1 MAITMKKFLL
11 FIFYFSVISTYAQIN
26 DIKKSSKSN
35 SSKNSSVSTYSSTT
49 DDDFTGACMADIVGC
64 CFENGFSLV
73 FGLLAENN
81 RIVMQNR
88 AADATVISADFK
100 ANFALGWH
108 YSSAKT
114 YVYVNYLPEISIN
127 LASFTTSFRYNVLT
141 EYTNDFPNSFTSWE
155 WLFLFNIQPSP
166 VFKMSLGTGVQYEK
180 YSDGYFN
187 EHYIGFRFRMK
198 NERDFLE
205 ANTRFSV
212 DYETGAVP
220 FLEAGIHYKLQIAE
234 FEHVYMYL
242 SLGGLYQNYYS
253 SHDIWLGRGG
263 LIVNWH

>member
-1 MAITMKKFLL
+1 MKVFFLL
-11 FIFYFSVISTYAQIN
+11 VLCFWVISSNAQIN

-35 SSKNSSVSTYSSTT
+35 SSDKSFESAYSSGG
-49 DDDFTGACMADIVGC
+49 DDDITGACMTDIFGC
-64 CFENGFSLV
+64 CFENGFSLF

-81 RIVMQNR
+81 RMLMQNR
-88 AADATVISADFK
+88 DADPSVISADFK

-127 LASFTTSFRYNVLT
+127 LASFTTAFRYNILT
-141 EYTNDFPNSFTSWE
+141 EYTDDFPNSFTSWE
-155 WLFLFNIQPSP
+155 WLFLLNIQPSP
-166 VFKMSLGTGVQYEK
+166 MFKMSLGTGLQFEK
-180 YSDGYFN
+180 YSDSYFN
-187 EHYIGFRFRMK
+187 EHYLGFRFRMK

-205 ANTRFSV
+205 LNTRLSV

-220 FLEAGIHYKLQIAE
+220 FVESGVDYKFQIAE
-234 FEHVYMYL
+234 YDHVFMCI

-253 SHDIWLGRGG
+253 SHDIWLGKGG
-263 LIVNWH
+263 LVINWH

>member
-1 MAITMKKFLL
+1 MKTFIL
-11 FIFYFSVISTYAQIN
+11 FIFSFIFFISNAQIN
-26 DIKKSSKSN
+26 DIKKESKSN
-35 SSKNSSVSTYSSTT
+35 SSNKSSVTTYSSNS
-49 DDDFTGACMADIVGC
+49 DDDDLAAGCMTDILGC
-64 CFENGFSLV
+64 CFENGFAMV

-81 RIVMQNR
+81 RMVMQNR
-88 AADATVISADFK
+88 DADATVISADFK

-108 YSSAKT
+108 YSLAKT

-141 EYTNDFPNSFTSWE
+141 EYTDDFPNSFTSWE

-166 VFKMSLGTGVQYEK
+166 VFKMSLGTGVQFEK
-180 YSDGYFN
+180 YSGSYFN

-198 NERDFLE
+198 NERDFLD
-205 ANTRFSV
+205 ANTRLSI
-212 DYETGAVP
+212 DYETGTVP
-220 FLEAGIHYKLQIAE
+220 FIETGIHYKIQIAE
-234 FEHVYMYL
+234 FEHIFMYI
-242 SLGGLYQNYYS
+242 SLGGMYQNYYS

>member
-1 MAITMKKFLL
+1 MKTLFL
-11 FIFYFSVISTYAQIN
+11 FIFSFTVFITNAQIN

-35 SSKNSSVSTYSSTT
+35 SSDKGNVSTYSSNG
-49 DDDFTGACMADIVGC
+49 DSDDFTAGCAADILGC
-64 CFENGFSLV
+64 CFQNGFAMV

-81 RIVMQNR
+81 RMIMQNR
-88 AADATVISADFK
+88 DADATVISADFK

-114 YVYVNYLPEISIN
+114 YLYVNYLPEISIN
-127 LASFTTSFRYNVLT
+127 LASFTTAFRFNILT

-166 VFKMSLGTGVQYEK
+166 SFKMSLGTGVQFEK
-180 YSDGYFN
+180 YSQSYFN
-187 EHYIGFRFRMK
+187 EHYVGFRFRMN

-205 ANTRFSV
+205 ANTRLSI
-212 DYETGAVP
+212 DYETGSVP
-220 FLEAGIHYKLQIAE
+220 FLEAGIHYKIQIAE
-234 FEHVYMYL
+234 FESVYMYI
-242 SLGGLYQNYYS
+242 SLGGMYQNYYS